1 MDNFQHLI
9 GQTQSTTLLKQIIIK
24 NKIAP
29 AYLFSG
35 PTGVGRRLAA
45 RSFCKSIFSLSKVL
59 QENQT
64 TLEHR
69 ILNGNHPDLYW
80 IEPTYQYKGK
90 LFTIRQAQE
99 NGLKSNSS
107 PQIRI
112 DQIRNITNF
121 LSRPPLES
129 IRSVVIIES
138 AEMMTEAA
146 SNGLLKTLEEAKLA
160 TKILIVSNQNLLLP
174 TLVSRCQIIP
184 FYNLSEKDLKQVL
197 RKSDYENI
205 INEEKIIK
213 LSQGSPG
220 KAIGYWN
227 QLQLIPSEITDTLEK
242 IPLSYL
248 NSLELSKKI
257 TVELNNSTQIFLID
271 YMQHF
276 YWVKFRNKNLL
287 ELLELSKSYLL
298 RYLNSRLVWDS
309 LLIKISNI
317 L

>member
-1 MDNFQHLI
+1 
-9 GQTQSTTLLKQIIIK
+9 
-24 NKIAP
+24 
-29 AYLFSG
+29 
-35 PTGVGRRLAA
+35 
-45 RSFCKSIFSLSKVL
+45 
-59 QENQT
+59 
-64 TLEHR
+64 
-69 ILNGNHPDLYW
+69 
-80 IEPTYQYKGK
+80 
-90 LFTIRQAQE
+90 
-99 NGLKSNSS
+99 
-107 PQIRI
+107 
-112 DQIRNITNF
+112 
-121 LSRPPLES
+121 
-129 IRSVVIIES
+129 
-138 AEMMTEAA
+138 MMTEAA

-160 TKILIVSNQNLLLP
+160 TIILIVSNQNLLLP
-174 TLVSRCQIIP
+174 TLVSRCHIIP
-184 FYNLSEKDLKQVL
+184 FYYLSEKDLKQVL

-271 YMQHF
+271 YMQYF

-287 ELLELSKSYLL
+287 ELLELSKSHLL